1 MKFYNYEKEKEIKV
15 GDKVYFL
22 PNRKDWNFISDI
34 ENDPK
39 DKEFINF
46 TFPRTSIPQKGI
58 VINKEKNIFTIKHDL
73 YNGYYKKYPQ
83 MIDSQ
88 VKSKGLISDT
98 VTRDKERVFLS
109 RKKARG
115 YEMLERRFKDTSHA
129 ELWSIRGYLNTCYE
143 LYFKE

>member
-15 GDKVYFL
+15 GDTVYFL

-46 TFPRTSIPQKGI
+46 SFPRTSIPQKGI
-58 VINKEKNIFTIKHDL
+58 VINANKEKNIFTIKYNL
-73 YNGYYKKYPQ
+73 YNGYYKQYPQ
-83 MIDSQ
+83 INR
-88 VKSKGLISDT
+88 KGLISDT

-109 RKKARG
+109 KKKARG
-115 YEMLERRFKDTSHA
+115 YEMLERTFKDTSHV
-129 ELWSIRGYLNTCYE
+129 ELWATRSYLNTCYE